1 MIKPLTS
8 LRFVF
13 AVLVFLSH
21 MWFFEDVPGISDIHN
36 YYFKEG
42 FIGVSFFFILSG
54 FVLSYSYKDK
64 IQSGSI
70 RFFQFWKA
78 RFARIYPLHFL
89 TLLIAIPLMQYGDSV
104 TFIKK
109 LLLNVLLLQSFVPSD
124 GYYLTFNAVAWSLSD
139 EMFFYLSFPILI
151 FIFNR
156 KRNRW
161 LSVLGYVTLVPIG
174 VMLTRDVFH
183 HALFYVNPLCRIGD
197 FIIGMMLYR
206 LYEQR
211 KDIEFLNNRRLAGI
225 AEVFAIGLLFTFI
238 YLHEYVPLGY
248 RYSIYYIVP
257 MCVLVYVFAYSK
269 GFVSDILS
277 NKVLVSLGDASFAMY
292 MLHVLVLRYYIEL
305 QMAYSWI
312 PLGYTGAAIIFA
324 ITLAASITAYKFYE
338 MPMNKLV
345 KKKLNSFPSVRQRV
359 VSHISTK

>member
-21 MWFFEDVPGISDIHN
+21 MWFFEDVPGISNVHN

-54 FVLSYSYKDK
+54 FVLSYSYKEK
-64 IQSGSI
+64 IQNGSI

-89 TLLIAIPLMQYGDSV
+89 TLLIAIPLMQYVDAV

-151 FIFNR
+151 FIFVR
-156 KRNRW
+156 KRYRW
-161 LSVLGYVTLVPIG
+161 LSVLAYITLVPIG
-174 VMLTRDVFH
+174 VLLTREVFH

-206 LYEQR
+206 LYAQR
-211 KDIEFLNNRRLAGI
+211 KDIEILNNRKIAGI
-225 AEVFAIGLLFTFI
+225 AEVLALGLLFAFV
-238 YLHEYVPLGY
+238 YFHEYVPLGY
-248 RYSIYYIVP
+248 RYSIYYILP
-257 MCVLVYVFAYSK
+257 MCVLVYVFAYSN
-269 GFVSDILS
+269 GFVSRFLS
-277 NKVLVSLGDASFAMY
+277 NKILVSLGDASFAMY
-292 MLHVLVLRYYIEL
+292 MVHVLLLRYYIEL
-305 QMAYSWI
+305 HMVFNWV
-312 PLGYTGAAIIFA
+312 PLGYTGAAILFA
-324 ITLAASITAYKFYE
+324 ITLVTSLTVHKFYE
-338 MPMNKLV
+338 MPMNSYV
-345 KKKLNSFPSVRQRV
+345 KKKLNSFPSIRQSAF
-359 VSHISTK
+359 SHQ